1 MLNTSQKLSA
11 SVSLRSSK
19 LFFPLKNSPVLCSRG
34 EFESIF
40 DPRNFFSKSITD
52 FQNFFSSPSECSLI
66 LSTSSYILSKIPN
79 EKKNKQINSAK
90 SLFPSEIV
98 VLCNGAHNNKPVQ
111 IQAEASDAENVMQM
125 ISQGGGDMW
134 QEATPGTCVPCL
146 PGEIEP

>member
-19 LFFPLKNSPVLCSRG
+19 LFFPLKNSPVLCSRR

-40 DPRNFFSKSITD
+40 DPRNFF
-52 FQNFFSSPSECSLI
+52 QNLSLI
-66 LSTSSYILSKIPN
+66 FKIFFLLLQSVLSFSPLLPTFCQKYRTK
-79 EKKNKQINSAK
+79 KKNKQINSAK